1 MKYYKEIS
9 IALILTL
16 IINGCTSRKK
26 EQITTSYKRNFCA
39 WAVPFYSVKEPFD
52 ETASDAV
59 IAIIY
64 RHDVEYDCVCNNKP
78 NSECTK

>member
-1 MKYYKEIS
+1 MKYCKGIS

-16 IINGCTSRKK
+16 VINGCGSRKK
-26 EQITTSYKRNFCA
+26 EQMATSYKKNFCS
-39 WAVPFYSVKEPFD
+39 WAVPFYSIKEPFD
-52 ETASDAV
+52 ETASDTM

-78 NSECTK
+78 SSECTK